1 MTSLSQEKLFHIV
14 KLVSLKW
21 GQPQLPIFL
30 LQFLV
35 DDSGHEGWQY
45 SDEEECVGGL
55 QEYYWVPAVQETVF
69 CGEMKGVCTGNE
81 GACVCDGRERSLS
94 EGWVVMGGRGA
105 GVRDE

>member
-30 LQFLV
+30 LHFPLLQFLA
-35 DDSGHEGWQY
+35 DDSGHEGWERN
-45 SDEEECVGGL
+45 DEGECVGGL
-55 QEYYWVPAVQETVF
+55 QEYHRVPAVWEIVF
-69 CGEMKGVCTGNE
+69 CGEMKGVCTGSE
-81 GACVCDGRERSLS
+81 GAYVCVM
-94 EGWVVMGGRGA
+94 VGRGA